1 MKCGKG
7 ARRSSIAFSKAQ
19 HKTDGSHP
27 NRPFSYRKQAA
38 GETTGFHPPLPPQ
51 CLLFLFFEKRN
62 QPPSEKTEN
71 PSRLRRTYAII
82 KPVR

>member
-38 GETTGFHPPLPPQ
+38 GETTGFHPPPFPRNAFYFCSSRKGISPLQ
-51 CLLFLFFEKRN
+51 KR
-62 QPPSEKTEN
+62 QKTRPACAE
-71 PSRLRRTYAII
+71 PML
-82 KPVR
+82 